1 MNTSTQ
7 KRNGNDRSSTM
18 HNFLDNSIA
27 AERLENF
34 FQDLVEDHNECTIS
48 LYLFSFLSLS
58 IGLTQFGRKE
68 TDLSPPRL
76 IDL

>member
-34 FQDLVEDHNECTIS
+34 FQDLVEGS
-48 LYLFSFLSLS
+48 SV
-58 IGLTQFGRKE
+58 R
-68 TDLSPPRL
+68 
-76 IDL
+76 